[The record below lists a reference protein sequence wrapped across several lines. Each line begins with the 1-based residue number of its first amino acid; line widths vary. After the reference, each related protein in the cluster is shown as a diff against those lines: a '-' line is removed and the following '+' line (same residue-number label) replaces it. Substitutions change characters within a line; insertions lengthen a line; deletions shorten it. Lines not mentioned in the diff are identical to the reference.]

1 MPMPQNNCRGCTN
14 RHINCHNDCQS
25 YLTYTVECER
35 IRRNRRADYE
45 YNGYWKQQSDKACRI
60 HFGKA
65 SSR

>member
-1 MPMPQNNCRGCTN
+1 MIKCECQGCTK
-14 RHINCHNDCQS
+14 RQPSCHDTCES
-25 YLTYTVECER
+25 YQAYKAERER

>member
-1 MPMPQNNCRGCTN
+1 MPKNNCYGCTD
-14 RHINCHNDCQS
+14 RHVGCQINCES
-25 YLTYTVECER
+25 YIAYAAECER
-35 IRRNRRADYE
+35 IRKNRRADYE